1 MNLPN
6 GPRYSR
12 LLRLYKFIFNPL
24 DYLDENKARYGD
36 IIAIERKKQPPFVY
50 VSDPETIEHIFTNPN
65 LFECVGISA
74 KGRSL
79 TSYLLGSNSLLLLNG
94 DRHRKAR
101 KLLIPP
107 FHGDRLSEYSQLID
121 RVTDR
126 VTNNW
131 TFDKPIPVRPIMAD
145 ITLEV
150 ILEGIF
156 GLKEGD
162 RYQEL
167 RELIPSLLNTVSSP
181 AAAALIFFSI
191 LRKDWIPFSPWKRF
205 VKLKERLE
213 AIIYEEIS
221 DRRLELDTSDRT
233 DILSLLISAKDENG
247 EGMSDEELHDHLITF
262 LLVGHET
269 TVSGICWAFYWVNH
283 LPEVRAK
290 LRSELSTVDS
300 KDLDLVAKLPYLHA
314 VCQESLRIYPVAIG
328 ATVRTLKY
336 PTNIMGY
343 DLPAGTAIMPSI
355 YLVHQREDLY
365 PQPKRFIPE
374 RFLQRQYSAYE
385 YFPFGGGN
393 HRCVGA
399 ALAML
404 TMKLVIANL
413 VSNFELELSNKS
425 PVKPVRRGLTIVPSA
440 NLEIVVTGLRKQKSP
455 VLV

>member
-24 DYLDENKARYGD
+24 DYLEENKARYGD

-50 VSDPETIEHIFTNPN
+50 VSDPEAIKQIFTNLD

-94 DRHRKAR
+94 DRHLKLR
-101 KLLIPP
+101 KLLMPP
-107 FHGDRLSEYSQLID
+107 FHGDRLNEYSQLID
-121 RVTDR
+121 NISDR

-131 TFDKPIPVRPIMAD
+131 TINKPMLLRPIIED
-145 ITLEV
+145 ITLQV
-150 ILEGIF
+150 ILQGVF
-156 GLKEGD
+156 GLRAGS
-162 RYQEL
+162 RYEEL
-167 RELIPSLLNTVSSP
+167 RQLIPCLLNTVSSP
-181 AAAALIFFSI
+181 ATAALIFFSV
-191 LRKDWIPFSPWKRF
+191 LRKNWIPFSPWKRF
-205 VKLKERLE
+205 VKLKERLDR
-213 AIIYEEIS
+213 IIYDEIS
-221 DRRLELDTSDRT
+221 DRSLDNGNPSRT
-233 DILSLLISAKDENG
+233 DILSLLIRAKDENG
-247 EGMSDEELHDHLITF
+247 EGMSDTELHDQLMT
-262 LLVGHET
+262 LLLEGHET
-269 TVSGICWAFYWVNH
+269 TVSGVCWAFYWIDR
-283 LPEVRAK
+283 LPEVRQK
-290 LRSELSTVDS
+290 LLAEINTVDS
-300 KDLDLVAKLPYLHA
+300 KDLDSIAKLPYLSA
-314 VCQESLRIYPVAIG
+314 VCQESLRLYPVAIG

-343 DLPAGTAIMPSI
+343 DLPARTAVMPSI

-374 RFLQRQYSAYE
+374 RFLARKYSAYE

-393 HRCVGA
+393 HRCIGA

-404 TMKLVIANL
+404 EMKLVIANI
-413 VSNFELELSNKS
+413 VSNFEWKLSNDR
-425 PVKPVRRGLTIVPSA
+425 PIKPVRRGLTITPSK
-440 NLEIVVTGLRKQKSP
+440 NLKIVATGLRVKKSP